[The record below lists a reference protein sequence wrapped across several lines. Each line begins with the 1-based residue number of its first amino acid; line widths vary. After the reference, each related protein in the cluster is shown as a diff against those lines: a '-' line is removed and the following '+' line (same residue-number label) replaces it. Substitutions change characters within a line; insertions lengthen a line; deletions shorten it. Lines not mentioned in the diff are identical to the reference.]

1 MYILVTGLLA
11 FLITGIGASFAWF
24 CRLPELD

>member
-1 MYILVTGLLA
+1 MYILITTVLA
-11 FLITGIGASFAWF
+11 VLITGIGASFAWF